1 MCHGHYALAG
11 AEVFLGG
18 GFDLLLG
25 DGLIFFVVFFTGLIA
40 KAVEFIEAA
49 HRGEAAEVLAGNFFL
64 TNDFGFGA
72 AEFVVGETVLPK
84 LSRFGEQ
91 FFFHLLKLLGRG
103 AGVE

>member
-1 MCHGHYALAG
+1 MRHGHHALAG

-25 DGLIFFVVFFTGLIA
+25 DGLVFFIVFFAGLIA
-40 KAVEFIEAA
+40 EAVEFIEAA
-49 HRGEAAEVLAGNFFL
+49 HRGEAAEVLARNFFL

-72 AEFVVGETVLPK
+72 AEFVVGKAVLTEFGG
-84 LSRFGEQ
+84 FGEQ